1 MQDLGRLD
9 STIQARYI
17 GEVHRHFDRG
27 SFESK
32 QFLSDEEVFVD
43 ASMQWTS
50 ASENLSARLWVKN
63 LTNIDDYFV
72 GGVPLV
78 DFLGAGGQVFAE
90 PRTYGLD
97 LRYSF

>member
-1 MQDLGRLD
+1 
-9 STIQARYI
+9 
-17 GEVHRHFDRG
+17 
-27 SFESK
+27 
-32 QFLSDEEVFVD
+32 
-43 ASMQWTS
+43 MQWTS